1 MSTTPGHPASDPS
14 VGSLNPTQR
23 AAALHRLAH
32 ERYDVIVVG
41 AGVTG
46 AGVALDAASRGLRTA
61 LIERVDLA
69 AGTSRWSSKL
79 IHGGLRYL
87 AKGDL
92 AVAYESAR
100 ERHHLMT
107 SIAPHLVRPLHT
119 VVLDTGIGETA
130 VSNLG
135 ITLSDGLRRVSRT
148 PSNVLAAPRRIR
160 VRDVESLVPG
170 AVRGRAALRYTDG
183 QLEDDARFVTTLA
196 RTAAAHGADVVTRC
210 AARPLDSESV
220 ELTDQLTG
228 ESFVAHGHIV
238 LATGVWSGEHDERLT
253 VTPSRGS
260 HLVVRASA
268 VGDPSAQLVAPV
280 PGHFGRYVFAIPIAD
295 GLVLIGLT
303 DEADPDADPLA
314 PSVPDEDEEF
324 LLATMNAVLARPLTR
339 DDVVGRFAG
348 LRPLVTRADASSG
361 QGATADAS
369 RKHLLLDEPGAPI
382 TITGGKFTTYRR
394 MAQDAVDAV
403 ARRVGGVV
411 ASSRTRVLPLLG
423 AAPTDVLAR
432 VAAPERLVRR
442 YGTLAPSVAA
452 IADESSCYA
461 ERVVPGSSTLVAEF
475 VHAVRHEGAMTL
487 DDLVERRTRLAF
499 VDADLEPARAV
510 AAEVLRRE
518 MGLDTFGELPVAHR
532 RA

>member
-160 VRDVESLVPG
+160 VRDVE
-170 AVRGRAALRYTDG
+170 
-183 QLEDDARFVTTLA
+183 
-196 RTAAAHGADVVTRC
+196 
-210 AARPLDSESV
+210 
-220 ELTDQLTG
+220 
-228 ESFVAHGHIV
+228 
-238 LATGVWSGEHDERLT
+238 
-253 VTPSRGS
+253 
-260 HLVVRASA
+260 
-268 VGDPSAQLVAPV
+268 
-280 PGHFGRYVFAIPIAD
+280 
-295 GLVLIGLT
+295 
-303 DEADPDADPLA
+303 
-314 PSVPDEDEEF
+314 
-324 LLATMNAVLARPLTR
+324 
-339 DDVVGRFAG
+339 
-348 LRPLVTRADASSG
+348 
-361 QGATADAS
+361 
-369 RKHLLLDEPGAPI
+369 
-382 TITGGKFTTYRR
+382 
-394 MAQDAVDAV
+394 
-403 ARRVGGVV
+403 
-411 ASSRTRVLPLLG
+411 
-423 AAPTDVLAR
+423 
-432 VAAPERLVRR
+432 
-442 YGTLAPSVAA
+442 
-452 IADESSCYA
+452 
-461 ERVVPGSSTLVAEF
+461 
-475 VHAVRHEGAMTL
+475 
-487 DDLVERRTRLAF
+487 
-499 VDADLEPARAV
+499 
-510 AAEVLRRE
+510 
-518 MGLDTFGELPVAHR
+518 
-532 RA
+532 